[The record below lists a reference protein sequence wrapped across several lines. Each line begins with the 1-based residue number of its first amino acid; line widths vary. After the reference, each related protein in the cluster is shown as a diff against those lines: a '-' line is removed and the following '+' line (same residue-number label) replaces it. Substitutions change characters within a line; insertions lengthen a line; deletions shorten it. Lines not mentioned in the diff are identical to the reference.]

1 MTNEQKE
8 RIREQMHRLLDIALD
23 TNGFEERCREE
34 TGPLP
39 TIFFEYSGHIN
50 RLDIDIIPN
59 GWSSCAG
66 PQRISQFSR
75 QLNPEEF
82 TDEAIEYVEKKCKEA
97 LAPKS
102 KVEVLQN
109 DIEHHTRKLEKEV
122 ETIEDLRKQLQQLES
137 GEKE

>member
-23 TNGFEERCREE
+23 TNGFEERCRET

-50 RLDIDIIPN
+50 RLDVDIIPS

-66 PQRISQFSR
+66 PQRVNLFSR
-75 QLNPEEF
+75 QLNPEDF
-82 TDEAIEYVEKKCKEA
+82 TDSAIEAVEKACKEA

-102 KVEVLQN
+102 RVEILQS
-109 DIEHHTRKLEKEV
+109 DIEHHIRRLEKEE

-137 GEKE
+137 GEEE